1 MSTLDIFNNRN
12 KLLMLMSAVLM
23 VLAIILIIFN
33 FTGVMEYTK
42 HNTITFSMLFVA
54 ALFFFIKNLRRQ

>member
-1 MSTLDIFNNRN
+1 MDLFNNRN

-23 VLAIILIIFN
+23 VLAVILIVFSL
-33 FTGVMEYTK
+33 TGVMEYSK

-54 ALFFFIKNLRRQ
+54 SVFFFIKNLRRQ

>member
-1 MSTLDIFNNRN
+1 LDILNNRN

-23 VLAIILIIFN
+23 VLAITLIIFN
-33 FTGVMEYTK
+33 LTGAMEYSK

-54 ALFFFIKNLRRQ
+54 ALFFFIKHLRRQ

>member
-1 MSTLDIFNNRN
+1 VSTLDILNNRS

-23 VLAIILIIFN
+23 VLAITLIIFN
-33 FTGVMEYTK
+33 VTGVMEYTK

>member
-1 MSTLDIFNNRN
+1 MDLLNNRN

-23 VLAIILIIFN
+23 VLAVILIIFN
-33 FTGVMEYTK
+33 LTGVMEYSK

-54 ALFFFIKNLRRQ
+54 AVFFFIKNLRRQ